1 MNKSYEEGRWY
12 RGLGYYLEIRKTF
25 TPNKRVLIEHIFTTP
40 EKDSSGA
47 CILNRVLISENG
59 VG

>member
-1 MNKSYEEGRWY
+1 MENSYKKGKWY

-25 TPNKRVLIEHIFTTP
+25 TSNKRVLLEHIFTTP

-47 CILNRVLISENG
+47 CILNRVLISDNG